1 MTISKRWYYLCQLPG
16 GEIRRGEHIVA
27 YVRPSPVDISEMRS
41 DQEKYSEVELSTEE
55 FFNIY
60 DGVRETLLSEVGP
73 RSDEV
78 EGKTLV
84 NLCEDALNP
93 KENPPKYFDFHF
105 GFIPLYEA
113 LHEAKQEGRVAS
125 TTGSVYKVR
134 FS

>member
-1 MTISKRWYYLCQLPG
+1 MTTSRG
-16 GEIRRGEHIVA
+16 GFGVVKTWSFMCGYRR
-27 YVRPSPVDISEMRS
+27 YMSLKMRS
-41 DQEKYSEVELSTEE
+41 EQEKYSEVELCTEE

-73 RSDEV
+73 RSEDV
-78 EGKTLV
+78 EGETLV
-84 NLCEDALNP
+84 NLCEGALNP

-113 LHEAKQEGRVAS
+113 LHEAKREGQVAS
-125 TTGSVYKVR
+125 TNGSVYKVR